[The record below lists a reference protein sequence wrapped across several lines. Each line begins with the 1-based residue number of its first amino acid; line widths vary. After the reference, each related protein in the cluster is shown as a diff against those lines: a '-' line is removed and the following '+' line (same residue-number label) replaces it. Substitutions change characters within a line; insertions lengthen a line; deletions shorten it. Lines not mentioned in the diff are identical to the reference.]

1 MIIIN
6 GHVKWIHS
14 RKKFFVCGF
23 VLVLGFVFW
32 WVLVFLG
39 CSRMVSWSHVVPMAT
54 SISSSVVVVG
64 VEAPC
69 CFQLSAASHQLL
81 IKRRRR
87 KRRRS
92 PTKGNCHSFHFQ
104 ALRVVAN
111 CEAGEAAAGARG
123 GGGGAAAAAAG
134 GPGGGDWGERKEL
147 SVVRNRPWE
156 WRCVATTGAVL
167 VVQAI
172 AGGAG
177 DQDVAN
183 AIVTN
188 YGIPEPQ
195 PMEFGVSLL
204 PENEGFSSCLPASSA
219 PELLH
224 SSAGGG
230 VRRIGPGK
238 LSHGKQQQ
246 QQQQLT
252 PVVVGV
258 SRRVVSRKQVLF
270 FGMVG
275 GI

>member
-1 MIIIN
+1 
-6 GHVKWIHS
+6 
-14 RKKFFVCGF
+14 
-23 VLVLGFVFW
+23 
-32 WVLVFLG
+32 
-39 CSRMVSWSHVVPMAT
+39 MVSWSHVVPMAT
-54 SISSSVVVVG
+54 SICSSVVVG

-69 CFQLSAASHQLL
+69 CFQVSAASHQLL
-81 IKRRRR
+81 IERRRR
-87 KRRRS
+87 RRRRS

-111 CEAGEAAAGARG
+111 CEAGEAAAG
-123 GGGGAAAAAAG
+123 

-147 SVVRNRPWE
+147 GVVRNRPWV

-188 YGIPEPQ
+188 YGIAAAQ
-195 PMEFGVSLL
+195 PMEFAVSLL

-219 PELLH
+219 PQLLH
-224 SSAGGG
+224 SSAAGG

-246 QQQQLT
+246 QQLT
-252 PVVVGV
+252 PVVVGT

-270 FGMVG
+270 FWDGWG
-275 GI
+275 DLGLLLLLLLFLCLWH

>member
-1 MIIIN
+1 
-6 GHVKWIHS
+6 
-14 RKKFFVCGF
+14 
-23 VLVLGFVFW
+23 
-32 WVLVFLG
+32 
-39 CSRMVSWSHVVPMAT
+39 MVSWSHVVPMAT

-87 KRRRS
+87 RRRRS

-123 GGGGAAAAAAG
+123 VGAAAAAAR

-147 SVVRNRPWE
+147 GVVRNRPWV

-167 VVQAI
+167 MVQAI

-188 YGIPEPQ
+188 YGIPAAQ

-224 SSAGGG
+224 SSAAGG

-246 QQQQLT
+246 PT
-252 PVVVGV
+252 PVVVGT

-270 FGMVG
+270 FGMAG

>member
-1 MIIIN
+1 
-6 GHVKWIHS
+6 
-14 RKKFFVCGF
+14 
-23 VLVLGFVFW
+23 
-32 WVLVFLG
+32 
-39 CSRMVSWSHVVPMAT
+39 MVSWSHVVPMAT
-54 SISSSVVVVG
+54 SICSSVVVG

-69 CFQLSAASHQLL
+69 CFQVSAASHQLL
-81 IKRRRR
+81 IERRRR
-87 KRRRS
+87 RRRRS

-123 GGGGAAAAAAG
+123 GGAAAAAAAAAG

-147 SVVRNRPWE
+147 GVVRNRPWV

-172 AGGAG
+172 AG

-188 YGIPEPQ
+188 YGIAAAQ

-204 PENEGFSSCLPASSA
+204 RENEGFFSCLPASSA
-219 PELLH
+219 PQLLH
-224 SSAGGG
+224 SSAAGG

-238 LSHGKQQQ
+238 LSHGKQQ
-246 QQQQLT
+246 LT
-252 PVVVGV
+252 PVVVGT

-270 FGMVG
+270 FWDGWG
-275 GI
+275 DLGLLLLLLLFLCLWH

>member
-1 MIIIN
+1 MCLDLFC
-6 GHVKWIHS
+6 V
-14 RKKFFVCGF
+14 GF
-23 VLVLGFVFW
+23 LFLVGFGLLGCF
-32 WVLVFLG
+32 FLG

-54 SISSSVVVVG
+54 SISSSVVAG
-64 VEAPC
+64 VEAPS
-69 CFQLSAASHQLL
+69 CFQFSAASHQLL

-87 KRRRS
+87 RRRRS

-123 GGGGAAAAAAG
+123 GGGAAAAAG
-134 GPGGGDWGERKEL
+134 GPGVGDWGERKEL
-147 SVVRNRPWE
+147 GVVRNRPWV

-188 YGIPEPQ
+188 YGIPAAQ

-204 PENEGFSSCLPASSA
+204 LENEGFSSCLPASSA

-224 SSAGGG
+224 SSAAGGA
-230 VRRIGPGK
+230 RRIGPGK

-246 QQQQLT
+246 LT
-252 PVVVGV
+252 PAVVGT
-258 SRRVVSRKQVLF
+258 SRRVISRKQVLF
-270 FGMVG
+270 FGMAG

>member
-1 MIIIN
+1 
-6 GHVKWIHS
+6 
-14 RKKFFVCGF
+14 
-23 VLVLGFVFW
+23 
-32 WVLVFLG
+32 
-39 CSRMVSWSHVVPMAT
+39 MVSWSHVVPMAT
-54 SISSSVVVVG
+54 FISSSVVVG

-69 CFQLSAASHQLL
+69 CFQLSTASHQLL

-87 KRRRS
+87 RRRRS
-92 PTKGNCHSFHFQ
+92 PIKGNCHSFHFQ
-104 ALRVVAN
+104 ALRVEAN

-123 GGGGAAAAAAG
+123 GGGAAAAG
-134 GPGGGDWGERKEL
+134 GGLGGGDWGERKEL
-147 SVVRNRPWE
+147 GVVRNRPWV

-172 AGGAG
+172 AG

-188 YGIPEPQ
+188 YGIPAAQ

-204 PENEGFSSCLPASSA
+204 PENEGFSSCLRASSA

-224 SSAGGG
+224 SSAAGG

-246 QQQQLT
+246 QQQLT
-252 PVVVGV
+252 PVVVGT

-270 FGMVG
+270 FGMAG